1 MVDPADAPPLLEAKA
16 LSFARNDEPIFGP
29 LDLAVRAGEALV
41 VEGDNGAGKTT
52 LVHILAGLVEPTA
65 GTLFWQGAPLDR
77 EMRDA
82 KGMALLG
89 HQLGLKPELTPR
101 ENLAFRAALDGVRRG
116 VTADLA
122 LRSVALEGYEDVA
135 VRTLSAGQRKRTA
148 LAALLLSGASLWL
161 LDEPYANLD
170 RAGHVLVDRMLES
183 HCLRGGAAILT
194 SHGLSMPALAR
205 VGRVALRVGSGT

>member
-1 MVDPADAPPLLEAKA
+1 MVENSDAPPLLEACG

-29 LDLAVRAGEALV
+29 VDLAVRAGEALV

-52 LVHILAGLVEPTA
+52 LVRILAGLVEPTA
-65 GTLFWQGAPLDR
+65 GTLLWQGAPLDR
-77 EMRDA
+77 DMRDA

-89 HQLGLKPELTPR
+89 HHLGLKPELTPR

-116 VTADLA
+116 MTPEMA
-122 LRSVALEGYEDVA
+122 LRSVGLEGYEDSA

-170 RAGHVLVDRMLES
+170 RPGHVLVDRMLET
-183 HCLRGGAAILT
+183 HCQRGGSAILT

-205 VGRVALRVGSGT
+205 VGRLQLRVTPP